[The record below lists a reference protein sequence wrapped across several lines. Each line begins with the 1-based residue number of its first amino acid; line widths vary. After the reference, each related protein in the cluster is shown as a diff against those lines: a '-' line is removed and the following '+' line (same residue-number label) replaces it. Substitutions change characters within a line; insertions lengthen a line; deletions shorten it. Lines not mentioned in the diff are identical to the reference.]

1 MKIVEIKPIPM
12 AKAKEIMI
20 KREKQGEIG
29 YEQKLALEHLKKFTK
44 LTEKE
49 AEELIKEL
57 STVIKMSD
65 ETLISIVDILP
76 KDTDELRLLFSREKF
91 NLKDEEINK
100 ILEIVKKY
108 RK

>member
-12 AKAKEIMI
+12 AKAKERMI

-49 AEELIKEL
+49 AEELVKEL
-57 STVIKMSD
+57 SAVIKMSD

-76 KDTDELRLLFSREKF
+76 KDADELRLLFSREKF